1 MKKSIY
7 LLAVLAITFTAC
19 KNETKSTSE
28 ASHSKEM
35 VKEESGHD
43 HGNHDHGDMKEDG
56 MMSEKREITE
66 TNQKNDATTPIID
79 AYLKIKN
86 ALVNDDKSGAT
97 SGATDL
103 LKAFSD
109 FDMTKLSKEQH
120 TEYMDILENAQE
132 QAEHIVKSPI
142 DHQRE
147 HFDVLTEDINDIISL
162 LGTEKTLYLQFCP
175 MYNNNKGGK
184 WLSEVKEIK
193 NPYFGSKM
201 LTCGSIKKQIN

>member
-28 ASHSKEM
+28 ASHSKEI
-35 VKEESGHD
+35 VKEEGGHD
-43 HGNHDHGDMKEDG
+43 HGDHDHGDMKEDG
-56 MMSEKREITE
+56 MMSEKREVTE
-66 TNQKNDATTPIID
+66 TNQKNDATSPMID

-86 ALVNDDKSGAT
+86 ALVNDDKSGAA

-120 TEYMDILENAQE
+120 TEYMEILEDAQE

-147 HFDVLTEDINDIISL
+147 HFATLSTDINDIISL
-162 LGTEKTLYLQFCP
+162 VGTSKTLYVDYCP
-175 MYNNNKGGK
+175 MVKES
-184 WLSEVKEIK
+184 WLSEAKDIK
-193 NPYFGSKM
+193 NPYYGSKM
-201 LTCGSIKKQIN
+201 LTCGSVKKQIN

>member
-19 KNETKSTSE
+19 KNETKSTSK
-28 ASHSKEM
+28 ASHSKET
-35 VKEESGHD
+35 VKEESSHN
-43 HGNHDHGDMKEDG
+43 HGNHDHSDMKEEI
-56 MMSEKREITE
+56 MTNEKREVTQ
-66 TNQKNDATTPIID
+66 TNQKNDATTPMID

-86 ALVNDDKSGAT
+86 ALVNDDKSGAA

-109 FDMTKLSKEQH
+109 FDMTKLSEEQH
-120 TEYMDILENAQE
+120 RAYMEILSNAKE
-132 QAEHIVKSPI
+132 QAEHIVKSPL

-147 HFDVLTEDINDIISL
+147 HFDVLTEDVNDIISL

-184 WLSEVKEIK
+184 WLSAKKEIK
-193 NPYFGSKM
+193 NPYFGAKM
-201 LTCGSIKKQIN
+201 LKCGTVQKQIN